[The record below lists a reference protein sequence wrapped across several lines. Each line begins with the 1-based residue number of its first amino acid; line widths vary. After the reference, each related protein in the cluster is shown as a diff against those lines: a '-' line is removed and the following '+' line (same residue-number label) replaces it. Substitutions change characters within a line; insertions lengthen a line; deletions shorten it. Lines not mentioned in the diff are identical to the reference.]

1 MSTLLNNLAI
11 NDQVLEAVTEFVK
24 STRNADRTIQ
34 RERGA
39 VISILM
45 DNGVMPSDLVSP
57 NKGGTAT
64 QEEYDALRMRIKL
77 GFHDKAKSLLDM
89 PSKKIPDGIEGIDW
103 KWTVKT
109 HNGEEKLTKKF
120 MPRPMGKDEEGTKPH
135 CKDARFAVTRG
146 NRNYWQAQIGSK
158 MNDLKDGLDRRYDR
172 QHQEE
177 VAKEGNGKA
186 QDKAQPKV
194 AKVDVNASDIKYF
207 RNVAE
212 TGIKR
217 IQKNEAP
224 SYKVAKVQKALNDLL
239 AAMVEA
245 EQA

>member
-11 NDQVLEAVTEFVK
+11 NDAVLEAITEFVK
-24 STRNADRTIQ
+24 NTRNADRTIQ

-45 DNGVMPSDLVSP
+45 DNGVMPTDLVSP

-64 QEEYDALRMRIKL
+64 QEEYDALRMRIKV
-77 GFHDKAKSLLDM
+77 GFHDDAQKLLNM
-89 PSKKIPDGIEGIDW
+89 PSKKVPDGIEGIDW

-120 MPRPMGKDEEGTKPH
+120 MPRPMGKKEEGTKPH

-158 MNDLKDGLDRRYDR
+158 MNDLKDSLDRRYDR

-177 VAKEGNGKA
+177 VAKEGNGEA
-186 QDKAQPKV
+186 QAKSEPKV
-194 AKVDVNASDIKYF
+194 AKVDVNAADIKFF
-207 RNVAE
+207 RGVVE

-224 SYKVAKVQKALNDLL
+224 KYRVSKVQKLLNDLL
-239 AAMVEA
+239 EEMMKA

>member
-1 MSTLLNNLAI
+1 MSKLLNNLAI
-11 NDQVLEAVTEFVK
+11 NDQVLEAVTAFVK
-24 STRNADRTIQ
+24 NTRNADRTIQ

-45 DNGVMPSDLVSP
+45 DNGVMPTDLVSP

-64 QEEYDALRMRIKL
+64 QEEYDSIRMHIKV
-77 GFHDKAKSLLDM
+77 GFHDDAQKILNM
-89 PSKKIPDGIEGIDW
+89 PSKKVPDGIEGIDW

-109 HNGEEKLTKKF
+109 HNGEDKLTKKF
-120 MPRPMGKDEEGTKPH
+120 MPRPMGKDKGTGPH
-135 CKDARFAVTRG
+135 CENARFAVTRG

-158 MNDLKDGLDRRYDR
+158 MNDLKDGLDRRYKR

-177 VAKEGNGKA
+177 VAKEGKGKEA
-186 QDKAQPKV
+186 KGEPKV
-194 AKVDVNASDIKYF
+194 AKVDTNAADIKYF
-207 RNVAE
+207 RSVAE

>member
-1 MSTLLNNLAI
+1 MSKVLNNLAI
-11 NDQVLEAVTEFVK
+11 NDAVCAALTEYVK
-24 STRNADRTIQ
+24 QTRNADRTIQ

-45 DNGVMPSDLVSP
+45 DNGVMPTDLVSP

-64 QEEYDALRMRIKL
+64 QEEYDQIKLRIKM
-77 GFHDKAKSLLDM
+77 GFHDDAQKLLDM
-89 PSKKIPDGIEGIDW
+89 PSKKVPDGIEGVDW
-103 KWTVKT
+103 VWVTKI
-109 HNGEEKLTKKF
+109 NADGEEKKKKKF
-120 MPRPMGKDEEGTKPH
+120 NPRVVGKKGDGVEPGH
-135 CKDARFAVTRG
+135 KDARFAVTRG

-158 MNDLKDGLDRRYDR
+158 MNDLKDGLDRRYKR

-177 VAKEGNGKA
+177 VAKEGKGKEA
-186 QDKAQPKV
+186 KGEPKV
-194 AKVDVNASDIKYF
+194 AKVDTNAADIKYF
-207 RNVAE
+207 RSVAE

>member
-11 NDQVLEAVTEFVK
+11 NDAVLEAVTEFVK
-24 STRNADRTIQ
+24 GTRNADRTIE

-39 VISILM
+39 VLNVLM

-57 NKGGTAT
+57 NKGGTASRD
-64 QEEYDALRMRIKL
+64 EYDSLRMRICM
-77 GFHDKAKSLLDM
+77 GFHDDARKLLAM
-89 PSKKIPDGIEGIDW
+89 PSKKVPDGIEGIDW
-103 KWTVKT
+103 KWAVKT
-109 HNGEEKLTKKF
+109 HNGEDKLAKKF
-120 MPRPMGKDEEGTKPH
+120 MPRPMGKGKGTDPG
-135 CKDARFAVTRG
+135 CENARFAVTRG

-158 MNDLKDGLDRRYDR
+158 MNDLKDGLDKRYER
-172 QHQEE
+172 QQQEE
-177 VAKEGNGKA
+177 VATDGNGKA

-194 AKVDVNASDIKYF
+194 AKIDVNASDIKYF

-224 SYKVAKVQKALNDLL
+224 AYKVAKVQKALNDLL
-239 AAMVEA
+239 EAMMEA

>member
-11 NDQVLEAVTEFVK
+11 NSKVLKAITDFIK
-24 STRNADRTIQ
+24 GTRNADRTIQ

-39 VISILM
+39 VLTILM
-45 DNGVMPSDLVSP
+45 DNGVLPSDLVSP

-64 QEEYDALRMRIKL
+64 QEEYDSIRMHIKV
-77 GFHDKAKSLLDM
+77 GFHDDAQKLLGM
-89 PSKKIPDGIEGIDW
+89 PSKKVPDGIEGIDW

-120 MPRPMGKDEEGTKPH
+120 MPRPMGKDKGTGPH
-135 CKDARFAVTRG
+135 CENARFAVTRG

-158 MNDLKDGLDRRYDR
+158 MNDLKDGLDRRYER

-177 VAKEGNGKA
+177 VATDGNGKP
-186 QDKAQPKV
+186 QDKVQPKV
-194 AKVDVNASDIKYF
+194 AKVDVNAADIKYF
-207 RNVAE
+207 RSVAE